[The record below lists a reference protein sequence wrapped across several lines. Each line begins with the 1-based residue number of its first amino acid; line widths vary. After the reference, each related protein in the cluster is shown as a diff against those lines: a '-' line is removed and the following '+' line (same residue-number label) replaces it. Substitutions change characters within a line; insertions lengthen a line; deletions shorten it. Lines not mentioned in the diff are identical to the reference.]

1 MSSAESAESG
11 QIRLPVRAGGE
22 FTAPHYDRAALLT
35 IDVQVDTVGPGGPF
49 DDPGGAEMVVKASAV
64 ARAWRDNGGLIVHV
78 VRLYEEDGS
87 NVDRC
92 RRELWAG
99 GWRALVPDSPGAEV
113 VPELKPRRNAR
124 LSSQLL
130 LSGEVQLWSWNEAV
144 VYKPRWSAFHN
155 TGLDAFLSSRRIDT
169 VVVVGHLFENCVR
182 ATLQDATS
190 LDYRAVAV
198 VDAISGRLAQNA
210 LEEIARWGVEV
221 TTAYDVIEALVTG
234 RSRNP

>member
-1 MSSAESAESG
+1 MH
-11 QIRLPVRAGGE
+11 LPVRSGGE

-35 IDVQVDTVGPGGPF
+35 IDVQVDTVGAGVPLEDPGGP
-49 DDPGGAEMVVKASAV
+49 EMVVKAAAV
-64 ARAWRDNGGLIVHV
+64 VKAWREGGGLIVHV

-87 NVDRC
+87 NVDRS
-92 RRELWAG
+92 RRELWTR
-99 GWRALVPDSPGAEV
+99 GWRALVPDTPGAELV
-113 VPELKPRRNAR
+113 QELKPRSNAR

-155 TGLDAFLSSRRIDT
+155 TALHTFLSSRRVDT

-182 ATLQDATS
+182 ATLQDATAY
-190 LDYRAVAV
+190 DFRTVAV
-198 VDAISGRLAQNA
+198 VDAISGRSDPKA

-221 TTAYDVIEALVTG
+221 TTAYDVIDALVTG
-234 RSRNP
+234 RTRNP